1 MDYSLINIIPGARS
15 IWRSLR
21 LALLIVAIFSLG
33 ASWQLSHTTN
43 CCWLIYTATASIL
56 INIFYIALIMYI
68 TRLSFRMNHTQF
80 IYVLAYFM
88 LITSSTPALLMLL
101 CGLDYSLFDILS
113 WYILQD
119 INKLMLPIAAVVFL
133 SVTYWLPVKEITKI
147 QYRYKLYTSIKI
159 NSNGK

>member
-1 MDYSLINIIPGARS
+1 MDNSLINIIPGAKS

-43 CCWLIYTATASIL
+43 YWWLKYTAIASMI

-68 TRLSFRMNHTQF
+68 TRLSTRMNQTQF

-88 LITSSTPALLMLL
+88 LIISSTPALLMSL
-101 CGLDYSLFDILS
+101 CGLDYSLLEILS
-113 WYILQD
+113 WYILLD
-119 INKLMLPIAAVVFL
+119 TNKLMLPIAAVIFL
-133 SVTYWLPVKEITKI
+133 SVTYWLPVKEISKI
-147 QYRYKLYTSIKI
+147 QKRHKLYTRIKI

>member
-1 MDYSLINIIPGARS
+1 MDNSLIEIIPGAKA
-15 IWRSLR
+15 IWRCLR

-33 ASWQLSHTTN
+33 ASWQLCQTTN
-43 CCWLIYTATASIL
+43 YRWLTYIASVSIL
-56 INIFYIALIMYI
+56 INIVYIVLIMH
-68 TRLSFRMNHTQF
+68 TTQLSIRINQTLY

-88 LITSSTPALLMLL
+88 LITSSTPSLLMLL
-101 CGLDYSLFDILS
+101 CGLDYSLFEILS

-133 SVTYWLPVKEITKI
+133 SVTYWLPVKEIIKI
-147 QYRYKLYTSIKI
+147 QNRHKLYTSIKI